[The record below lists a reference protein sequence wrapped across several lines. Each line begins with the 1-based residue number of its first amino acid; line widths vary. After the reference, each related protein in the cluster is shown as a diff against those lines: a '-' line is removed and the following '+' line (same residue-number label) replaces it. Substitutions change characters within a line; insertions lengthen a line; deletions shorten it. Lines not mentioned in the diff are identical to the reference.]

1 MIGRIDPIR
10 SEPLMSYAGQSVADD
25 YGIVRA
31 RSGIGSIGPRRQIA
45 VSGNDRRPYLQG
57 LLTNDIDALTP
68 GSGCYSAW
76 LTPQGRMLTDMHVL
90 ESGDMIVLDVPA
102 ETAAH
107 TLERLDQ
114 YLFGEDVQLAALDGQ
129 LTAIWVHGPSAP
141 DALAV
146 CLSGLDA
153 PHSWPDY
160 RVARGSFQTTPVVVA
175 RIDQL
180 GIPGFSTYLPPEA
193 EAPFLEALAHAG
205 VRRVRQAAIDA
216 LRIEAGYPLFGLDMT
231 ADTIPLEAGIEHR
244 AISFSKGCYV
254 GQEVIIRVLHRGH
267 GRVARRLVGIRLAGA
282 SVASGS
288 KVFSGAREIGFV
300 TSSADSPTLGGIALG
315 YVHRDFIEP
324 GTKIEIHSSAG
335 PEDAVVS
342 ALAASR

>member
-1 MIGRIDPIR
+1 VGLVGVVA
-10 SEPLMSYAGQSVADD
+10 EPLVTSLEQGY
-25 YGIVRA
+25 
-31 RSGIGSIGPRRQIA
+31 RQILEVAAIGEVVPTAQLA
-45 VSGNDRRPYLQG
+45 VAGADRASFLQG
-57 LLTNDIDALTP
+57 LLTNDIQALTE
-68 GSGCYSAW
+68 GSGCYAAW
-76 LTPQGRMLTDMHVL
+76 LSPQGRMLTDMHVL